1 MSHSCAACSP
11 SNLSNNNCPPPPPPP
26 RDQKRLK
33 THAYVNVDLKTS
45 KGQSSNLS
53 VRELQQQQKN
63 NTSTD
68 RRMEFLISGPGA
80 FQLFV

>member
-33 THAYVNVDLKTS
+33 THAYVNVDLTS